1 MHAAMQIS
9 GLRTLDPVYFIMG
22 RRARCDDPDR
32 VTVCR
37 GF

>member
-32 VTVCR
+32 VTHQ
-37 GF
+37 